1 MELRDAFIAQ
11 ARCCTLLEAHS
22 NNANLVTHLLALI
35 KVSCKGVENNKGY
48 FMKADGAKRV
58 MQAMKTYDGSDPNVL
73 GEACFVVN
81 VMCKFDDFRKE
92 MSSAHE
98 NAKTFNLLG
107 VIPALL
113 RITDY
118 SLKEENT
125 RLAVAAMNGV
135 RVLAVNDEIVQS
147 IVACGLLKRV
157 KVMLDK
163 YLPDP
168 MLCSAAIGVYRNVSG
183 NDEIKTTLVKDGSLV
198 QMLKAMKAHQDSVSI
213 AEHGCGALAAMALRI
228 PENVEKIMQEDGAG
242 HLVVAMK
249 RHPKAVLVQRQG
261 CLAIRNIIARNQD
274 FKETLLE
281 LGIEKVLK
289 DAGRYQG
296 AVDEAYAALRDLG
309 FEASVTKFDGDTG
322 KIVKTEMFGEKKA
335 NFNKSTLASNEID
348 QRIDEN
354 AKPANQCVRGG
365 F

>member
-1 MELRDAFIAQ
+1 
-11 ARCCTLLEAHS
+11 
-22 NNANLVTHLLALI
+22 
-35 KVSCKGVENNKGY
+35 
-48 FMKADGAKRV
+48 
-58 MQAMKTYDGSDPNVL
+58 
-73 GEACFVVN
+73 
-81 VMCKFDDFRKE
+81 MCKFDDFRKE

-118 SLKEENT
+118 SLKDENT

-163 YLPDP
+163 YLHDA
-168 MLCSAAIGVYRNVSG
+168 MLCSAAIGVYRNISG
-183 NDEIKTTLVKDGSLV
+183 NDQIKTTLVKDGSLV

-228 PENVEKIMQEDGAG
+228 PENVERIMQEDGAG

-274 FKETLLE
+274 FKENLME

-309 FEASVTKFDGDTG
+309 LKASVTKFDGETG